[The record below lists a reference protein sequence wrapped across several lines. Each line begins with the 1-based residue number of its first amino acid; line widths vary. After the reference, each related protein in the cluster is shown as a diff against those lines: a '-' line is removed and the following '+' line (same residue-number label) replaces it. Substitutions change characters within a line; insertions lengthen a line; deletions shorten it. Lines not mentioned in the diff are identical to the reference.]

1 MPEIVDAEIL
11 AECAGVSRVF
21 GRFTAVAGVD
31 LAVGPG
37 EVVGLLGANG
47 AGKTTLI
54 RMLLG
59 LLPVSGGSVRLF
71 GQPPSRA
78 SRRRVGY
85 LPQGLGLY
93 DDLTIAE
100 NLAFSRAVFAGT
112 GTRTGAAPD
121 VPDSLRRYAA
131 IQVRDLPL
139 GVTRRAAFAQVLE
152 HAPELL
158 LLDEPTSGVDPLAR
172 ARLWETISQT
182 AADGAGVIVTT
193 HSMEEAEEC
202 TRLVVLAAGRVVAAG
217 TAARIV
223 GQARTAVVRA
233 ADWAAVLRRLEAAGL
248 RAVLAGPVSAGPVSA
263 GPVSA
268 GPVSAGPVSAGP
280 VSAGP
285 VSAGPALVGTALRVP
300 GHPAAEVAAALG
312 DLPASVST
320 EPATLE
326 ECFFELVAGG

>member
-1 MPEIVDAEIL
+1 MPEIVNTEIVDPEIVNAEIL
-11 AECAGVSRVF
+11 AECAGVSKVF
-21 GRFTAVAGVD
+21 GRFTAVDGVD

-71 GQPPSRA
+71 GQSPSRA

-100 NLAFSRAVFAGT
+100 NLAFSRAVFAGPTPART
-112 GTRTGAAPD
+112 GTYPGAD
-121 VPDSLRRYAA
+121 VPDSLPRYATIA
-131 IQVRDLPL
+131 VRDLPL
-139 GVTRRAAFAQVLE
+139 GVARRAAFAQVLA

-202 TRLVVLAAGRVVAAG
+202 TRLVVLADGRVVAAG
-217 TAARIV
+217 TAAQIV
-223 GQARTAVVRA
+223 GPARTAVVRA
-233 ADWAAVLRRLEAAGL
+233 ADWAAALRRLEAAGL
-248 RAVLAGPVSAGPVSA
+248 RAVLAGTAL
-263 GPVSA
+263 
-268 GPVSAGPVSAGP
+268 
-280 VSAGP
+280 
-285 VSAGPALVGTALRVP
+285 AGPAPAGTALAGPAPAGTALRVP
-300 GHPAAEVAAALG
+300 GRPAAEVAAALG
-312 DLPASVST
+312 DLPASVTT

-326 ECFFELVAGG
+326 ECFFELAAGR

>member
-1 MPEIVDAEIL
+1 MPETVGTEIVGTETVDAEIL
-11 AECAGVSRVF
+11 AECIGVSRVF
-21 GRFTAVAGVD
+21 GRFTAVDGVD
-31 LAVGPG
+31 LAVRAG

-59 LLPVSGGSVRLF
+59 LLPASAGSVRLF

-112 GTRTGAAPD
+112 TRAGTGHQPGPD
-121 VPDSLRRYAA
+121 LPDSLRRYAA
-131 IQVRDLPL
+131 VDVRDLPL
-139 GVTRRAAFAQVLE
+139 GVTRRAAFAQVLA
-152 HAPELL
+152 HAPDLL

-202 TRLVVLAAGRVVAAG
+202 TRLVVLAGGHVVAAG
-217 TAARIV
+217 TAAQIV
-223 GQARTAVVRA
+223 GSARTAVVRA
-233 ADWAAVLRRLEAAGL
+233 ADWATALGRLEAAGL
-248 RAVLAGPVSAGPVSA
+248 RAVLS
-263 GPVSA
+263 
-268 GPVSAGPVSAGP
+268 
-280 VSAGP
+280 
-285 VSAGPALVGTALRVP
+285 GTALRVP
-300 GHPAAEVAAALG
+300 GRPAAEVAAALA
-312 DLPASVST
+312 DLPAGLTT

>member
-1 MPEIVDAEIL
+1 VPVPEIL
-11 AECAGVSRVF
+11 AEGAGVSKVF
-21 GRFTAVAGVD
+21 GRFTAVDRVD
-31 LAVGPG
+31 LAVGSG

-59 LLPVSGGSVRLF
+59 LLPVSSGSVRLF

-100 NLAFSRAVFAGT
+100 NLAFSRAVFAGLVPAH
-112 GTRTGAAPD
+112 GGNGPD
-121 VPDSLRRYAA
+121 QDLPDSLRRYAA
-131 IQVRDLPL
+131 VVVRDLPL
-139 GVTRRAAFAQVLE
+139 GVARRAAFAQVLA
-152 HAPELL
+152 HSPELL

-202 TRLVVLAAGRVVAAG
+202 TRLVVMAGGRVVAAG
-217 TAARIV
+217 TAAEII
-223 GQARTAVVRA
+223 GSARTAVVRA
-233 ADWAAVLRRLEAAGL
+233 ADWAEALGRLEAAGL
-248 RAVLAGPVSAGPVSA
+248 RAVLAGPGSAGPGSA
-263 GPVSA
+263 GPGLAGTASA
-268 GPVSAGPVSAGP
+268 
-280 VSAGP
+280 
-285 VSAGPALVGTALRVP
+285 GTALRVP

-312 DLPASVST
+312 DLPASVTT

-326 ECFFELVAGG
+326 ERFFELVAGG

>member
-1 MPEIVDAEIL
+1 MPEIL
-11 AECAGVSRVF
+11 AEAMRVRRVF
-21 GRFTAVAGVD
+21 GQFTAVDGVD

-59 LLPVSGGSVRLF
+59 LLPVKGDGEADGGAVRLF

-100 NLAFSRAVFAGT
+100 NLAFSRAVFGT
-112 GTRTGAAPD
+112 GTGAGTAASTGPGRDAPD
-121 VPDSLRRYAA
+121 PLRRYARVT
-131 IQVRDLPL
+131 VRDLPL
-139 GVTRRAAFAQVLE
+139 GVARRAAFAQVLA

-193 HSMEEAEEC
+193 HNMEEAEEC

-217 TAARIV
+217 TAAQIT
-223 GQARTAVVRA
+223 GQARTPVVRA
-233 ADWAAVLRRLEAAGL
+233 ADWAAALRRLETAGL
-248 RAVLAGPVSAGPVSA
+248 RAVLAGPVLAGPVPADPGLADPGLA
-263 GPVSA
+263 GTGLADTV
-268 GPVSAGPVSAGP
+268 
-280 VSAGP
+280 
-285 VSAGPALVGTALRVP
+285 LRVP
-300 GHPAAEVAAALG
+300 GRPAAEVAAALG
-312 DLPASVST
+312 DLPADVTT

-326 ECFFELVAGG
+326 ECFFELAVRG

>member
-1 MPEIVDAEIL
+1 MPEIVDTEIADAEIADAEIL

-21 GRFTAVAGVD
+21 GRFTAVDGVD

-100 NLAFSRAVFAGT
+100 NLAFSRAVFAGVGT
-112 GTRTGAAPD
+112 GTGPGPD

-131 IQVRDLPL
+131 VAVRDLPL
-139 GVTRRAAFAQVLE
+139 GVARRAAFAQVLA

-202 TRLVVLAAGRVVAAG
+202 TRLVVLAGGRVVAAG
-217 TAARIV
+217 TAAQIV
-223 GQARTAVVRA
+223 GPARTAVVRA
-233 ADWAAVLRRLEAAGL
+233 ADWAAALRRLEAAGL
-248 RAVLAGPVSAGPVSA
+248 RAVLAGTVLVGPA
-263 GPVSA
+263 P
-268 GPVSAGPVSAGP
+268 
-280 VSAGP
+280 
-285 VSAGPALVGTALRVP
+285 AGPALAGTALAGTALRVP
-300 GHPAAEVAAALG
+300 GRPAAEVAAALG
-312 DLPASVST
+312 DLPASVTT

>member
-1 MPEIVDAEIL
+1 MPESAGPESAGPESAGPVIGDTELL
-11 AECAGVSRVF
+11 AECAGASRVF
-21 GRFTAVAGVD
+21 GRFTAVDGVD

-59 LLPVSGGSVRLF
+59 LLPVSAGSVRLF

-112 GTRTGAAPD
+112 VRSGTAGAGTDAQPGQD
-121 VPDSLRRYAA
+121 LPDSLRRYAA
-131 IQVRDLPL
+131 VAVRDLPL
-139 GVTRRAAFAQVLE
+139 GVTRRAAFAQVLA

-182 AADGAGVIVTT
+182 AADGAGAIVTT

-202 TRLVVLAAGRVVAAG
+202 TRLVVLAGGRVVAAG
-217 TAARIV
+217 TTAQIV
-223 GQARTAVVRA
+223 GSARTAVVRA
-233 ADWAAVLRRLEAAGL
+233 ADWAAGLRRLEAAGL
-248 RAVLAGPVSAGPVSA
+248 RAVLS
-263 GPVSA
+263 
-268 GPVSAGPVSAGP
+268 
-280 VSAGP
+280 
-285 VSAGPALVGTALRVP
+285 GTALRVA
-300 GHPAAEVAAALG
+300 GRPAAEVAAVLAG
-312 DLPASVST
+312 LPASVTT

-326 ECFFELVAGG
+326 ECFFGLVADG